1 MYNATE
7 ITRHARGRIRLIL
20 IFRVIIITIYTSI
33 LLIVSKVLVVVV
45 ISFTAFESNWF
56 MSIETGFT

>member
-7 ITRHARGRIRLIL
+7 ITRHARRRIRLIL

-56 MSIETGFT
+56 MSIEIEFT